1 MASFLPFQI
10 SQRSREDV
18 PSCSACWLFP
28 QFEPSTPT
36 TSACGA
42 RMGFRSGF
50 HIDATGVKGKTRECP
65 HFFDG
70 HDEIIVIDAKSKFRS
85 LGSRKYSL

>member
-18 PSCSACWLFP
+18 PSCSACLLSP
-28 QFEPSTPT
+28 RFEPSIPT

-42 RMGFRSGF
+42 KMGFHSGF
-50 HIDATGVKGKTRECP
+50 HIGATRVRGKTRECR
-65 HFFDG
+65 HVFDG
-70 HDEIIVIDAKSKFRS
+70 PDEIIVDAKSKFRNR
-85 LGSRKYSL
+85 GSQKYSL

>member
-10 SQRSREDV
+10 WQRSREDA
-18 PSCSACWLFP
+18 PSCYACSLSP
-28 QFEPSTPT
+28 QFEPSILVTF
-36 TSACGA
+36 ACGA

-50 HIDATGVKGKTRECP
+50 HIDATGVKGKTREYR
-65 HFFDG
+65 HVFDG